1 MGSFILGLITLLSS
15 SYIYFRNP
23 IATGNL
29 HIAIS
34 CIFMLFLI
42 LATIFLFWMNTKAF
56 NAKVFDNFV
65 EKFKKEKENE
75 ATSDNIIDDISVD
88 ETGGQ
93 TT

>member
-1 MGSFILGLITLLSS
+1 
-15 SYIYFRNP
+15 
-23 IATGNL
+23 
-29 HIAIS
+29 
-34 CIFMLFLI
+34 
-42 LATIFLFWMNTKAF
+42 MNTKAF

-75 ATSDNIIDDISVD
+75 ATSDNIIDDISID